1 MIFSLFS
8 LNKFKNVF
16 STKFQRYRCKATTS
30 FKPFTAEALER
41 LLKQRFNGNK
51 KAFSLDFLR
60 VQNKGYENL
69 CKKISYL
76 NLKKKALPLSA
87 VTERELIDNK
97 ISSIRDFRRTI
108 PAKV

>member
-41 LLKQRFNGNK
+41 LLKQRFNGKK

-60 VQNKGYENL
+60 VENSEYNNV
-69 CKKISYL
+69 CSKVTYL
-76 NLKKKALPLSA
+76 KLKKEALPLSA
-87 VTERELIDNK
+87 VTERQIIDQK

-108 PAKV
+108 PSRV